1 MATKRRDFSS
11 NWGCM
16 SATIGPEAAI
26 AAQLTGFFRAG
37 VAAASPAA
45 VLPDQLP
52 AGAARGRTLVL
63 GCGKAAAAMA
73 EVAAARLCGAVS
85 GCVVT
90 RHGHGARAATG
101 AIAVIEANHP
111 VPDARALAAGQTIR
125 LLAESVRPG
134 DRVVFL
140 VSGGGSALLCDP
152 IRGVTLAQ
160 KAAITDHLVRSGEAI
175 TAINLVRRHLSRVK
189 GGRLAAAARAGELHS
204 FLISD
209 VIGDDPAAIA
219 SGPSIAAPHDPEAA
233 LAVLARSGWPVER
246 ALATA
251 MRALSAPD
259 VPDHP
264 VHIVASNATAR
275 AATARAA
282 SAAGWRVIAIDD
294 DLAGEARD
302 AGAAHAAL
310 ALGHAA
316 RGERVLL
323 LSGGELTVTV
333 RSGFGGGGGPNLEYL
348 AGMIAALPDGAP
360 ISALAADSDGIDGTR
375 DNAGGWF
382 DPALARRA
390 RPDTAAALASHGT
403 YALFDRL
410 GGLIVTGPTRTNVN
424 DIRMI
429 AVTPP

>member
-1 MATKRRDFSS
+1 MPAII
-11 NWGCM
+11 W
-16 SATIGPEAAI
+16 PEPAI

-37 VAAASPAA
+37 VAAASPA
-45 VLPDQLP
+45 VMLPNRLP
-52 AGAARGRTLVL
+52 PGAARGRTLVF

-73 EVAAARLCGAVS
+73 EVAAATLRGDVS

-90 RHGHGARAATG
+90 RYGHGARAATG
-101 AIAVIEANHP
+101 AIAVIEASHP
-111 VPDARALAAGQTIR
+111 VPDARALAAGKTIR
-125 LLAESVRPG
+125 QLAEGVQPG

-140 VSGGGSALLCDP
+140 ISGGGSALLCDP
-152 IRGVTLAQ
+152 IPGVTLAQ

-175 TAINLVRRHLSRVK
+175 AAINLVRRHLSRVK

-219 SGPSIAAPHDPEAA
+219 SGPSVASPHDPEAA
-233 LAVLARSGWPVER
+233 LAVLAHSGWPVER

-251 MRALSAPD
+251 MRALPAPK

-264 VHIVASNATAR
+264 VQIIANNATAL
-275 AATARAA
+275 AATAHAA
-282 SAAGWRVIAIDD
+282 SVAGWRVIATGD
-294 DLAGEARD
+294 DLTGEARA

-333 RSGFGGGGGPNLEYL
+333 RSGGGGGGPNLEYL
-348 AGMIAALPDGAP
+348 AGMIAALPDDAP
-360 ISALAADSDGIDGTR
+360 ISALAADSDGIDGTH

-390 RPDTAAALASHGT
+390 RPDIAAALASHST
-403 YALFDRL
+403 HALFDRL
-410 GGLIVTGPTRTNVN
+410 GGLVITGPTRTNVN

-429 AVTPP
+429 AVAPP